1 MKCPYCGHP
10 DRIHAGPRAKTAVP
24 GTCLCGP
31 KEKPCDCPGWEHW
44 TVSGRER
51 HLELQMEQERV
62 ERHFGKSAFTLWEE
76 DG

>member
-31 KEKPCDCPGWEHW
+31 KEKPCECPGWEHW
-44 TVSGRER
+44 DLTDE
-51 HLELQMEQERV
+51 HWQAELQMEQERV